1 MLIKLPLT
9 EYGLCV
15 IYNGIKVQN
24 QADLRTRQRA
34 PKEEVLKIMFENF
47 RKMILQHAIVMAAG
61 ISLMIYGGQRLYI
74 NWIYDKCE
82 GLKLFFIILAFVAVV
97 ITIINASHWGKRQT
111 TGGNPNYQ
119 GQRPQQ

>member
-1 MLIKLPLT
+1 
-9 EYGLCV
+9 
-15 IYNGIKVQN
+15 
-24 QADLRTRQRA
+24 
-34 PKEEVLKIMFENF
+34 MFENF